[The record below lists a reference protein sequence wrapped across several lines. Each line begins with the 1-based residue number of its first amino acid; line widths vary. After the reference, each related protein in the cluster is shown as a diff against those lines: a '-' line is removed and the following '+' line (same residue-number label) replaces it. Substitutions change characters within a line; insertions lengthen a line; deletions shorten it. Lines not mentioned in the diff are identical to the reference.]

1 MEEGKIFLD
10 DTPLCRNVTI
20 PFYSIFKAA
29 GVCLMLLA
37 TCCQDDI
44 VPHVLPFVKE
54 NIKHTDWRLRD
65 ASIMAFGAILE
76 GPDPTNLKPIVEQA
90 MPMLIELMT
99 DKSVIVKVKERL
111 GQSSGFEINMTPL
124 RIEINNIIIFVYL
137 KGHCCLDHRACMRVK
152 Q

>member
-1 MEEGKIFLD
+1 
-10 DTPLCRNVTI
+10 
-20 PFYSIFKAA
+20 
-29 GVCLMLLA
+29 MLLA

-54 NIKHTDWRLRD
+54 NIKHADWRLRD

-99 DKSVIVKVKERL
+99 DKSVIVKVIKHL
-111 GQSSGFEINMTPL
+111 VNTVFEIL
-124 RIEINNIIIFVYL
+124 NIF
-137 KGHCCLDHRACMRVK
+137 KPQR
-152 Q
+152 

>member
-1 MEEGKIFLD
+1 
-10 DTPLCRNVTI
+10 
-20 PFYSIFKAA
+20 
-29 GVCLMLLA
+29 MLLA

-99 DKSVIVKVKERL
+99 DKSVIVKV
-111 GQSSGFEINMTPL
+111 SSEIISGDQGFNCA
-124 RIEINNIIIFVYL
+124 IIT
-137 KGHCCLDHRACMRVK
+137 
-152 Q
+152 

>member
-1 MEEGKIFLD
+1 MQGMNKFQFRGETSEFLD
-10 DTPLCRNVTI
+10 SSLFINVI
-20 PFYSIFKAA
+20 ILSYSIFKAA

-99 DKSVIVKVKERL
+99 DKSVIVKVIESLSQSGRSVYDPRYNRDKE
-111 GQSSGFEINMTPL
+111 N
-124 RIEINNIIIFVYL
+124 
-137 KGHCCLDHRACMRVK
+137 
-152 Q
+152 

>member
-1 MEEGKIFLD
+1 
-10 DTPLCRNVTI
+10 
-20 PFYSIFKAA
+20 
-29 GVCLMLLA
+29 MLLA

-99 DKSVIVKVKERL
+99 DKSVIVKV
-111 GQSSGFEINMTPL
+111 SSEIISGDQGFHLLIVKLCHHNM
-124 RIEINNIIIFVYL
+124 ICNSY
-137 KGHCCLDHRACMRVK
+137 
-152 Q
+152 

>member
-1 MEEGKIFLD
+1 
-10 DTPLCRNVTI
+10 
-20 PFYSIFKAA
+20 
-29 GVCLMLLA
+29 MLLA

-54 NIKHTDWRLRD
+54 NIKHADWRLRD

-99 DKSVIVKVKERL
+99 DKSVIVKVMKHFVKKCKEN
-111 GQSSGFEINMTPL
+111 F
-124 RIEINNIIIFVYL
+124 NIISKKSFHSSDDDICFYRTL
-137 KGHCCLDHRACMRVK
+137 LHG

>member
-1 MEEGKIFLD
+1 
-10 DTPLCRNVTI
+10 
-20 PFYSIFKAA
+20 
-29 GVCLMLLA
+29 MLLA

-54 NIKHTDWRLRD
+54 NIKHADWRLRD

-99 DKSVIVKVKERL
+99 DKSVIVKVIKHL
-111 GQSSGFEINMTPL
+111 VKHL
-124 RIEINNIIIFVYL
+124 KRIWISF
-137 KGHCCLDHRACMRVK
+137 
-152 Q
+152 

>member
-1 MEEGKIFLD
+1 
-10 DTPLCRNVTI
+10 
-20 PFYSIFKAA
+20 
-29 GVCLMLLA
+29 MLLA

-54 NIKHTDWRLRD
+54 NIKHADWRLRD

-99 DKSVIVKVKERL
+99 DKSVIVKVMKHFVKKCKEN
-111 GQSSGFEINMTPL
+111 F
-124 RIEINNIIIFVYL
+124 NIISNREKSFHSSDDDICFYRTL
-137 KGHCCLDHRACMRVK
+137 LHG

>member
-1 MEEGKIFLD
+1 MVGVRKLLFTQL
-10 DTPLCRNVTI
+10 TI
-20 PFYSIFKAA
+20 LLTLKAA

-99 DKSVIVKVKERL
+99 DKSVIVKV
-111 GQSSGFEINMTPL
+111 SSEIISGDQGFHLLQQTFTPIVKLCHHNM
-124 RIEINNIIIFVYL
+124 ICNSY
-137 KGHCCLDHRACMRVK
+137 
-152 Q
+152 

>member
-1 MEEGKIFLD
+1 
-10 DTPLCRNVTI
+10 
-20 PFYSIFKAA
+20 
-29 GVCLMLLA
+29 MLLA

-99 DKSVIVKVKERL
+99 DKSVIVKVIEGLSQSGGSEKYDPRYNRDKE
-111 GQSSGFEINMTPL
+111 N
-124 RIEINNIIIFVYL
+124 
-137 KGHCCLDHRACMRVK
+137 
-152 Q
+152 

>member
-1 MEEGKIFLD
+1 
-10 DTPLCRNVTI
+10 
-20 PFYSIFKAA
+20 
-29 GVCLMLLA
+29 MLLA

-54 NIKHTDWRLRD
+54 NIKHADWRLRD

-99 DKSVIVKVKERL
+99 DKSVIVKVIKHLVKNVKKFFESFKSFHSGDDDVSFYRTL
-111 GQSSGFEINMTPL
+111 LHGQ
-124 RIEINNIIIFVYL
+124 
-137 KGHCCLDHRACMRVK
+137 
-152 Q
+152 

>member
-1 MEEGKIFLD
+1 
-10 DTPLCRNVTI
+10 
-20 PFYSIFKAA
+20 
-29 GVCLMLLA
+29 MLLA

-54 NIKHTDWRLRD
+54 NIKHADWRLRD

-99 DKSVIVKVKERL
+99 DKSVIVKVIKHLVKNVKKFFESLIAQEQSFHSGDDDVSFYRTL
-111 GQSSGFEINMTPL
+111 LHGQ
-124 RIEINNIIIFVYL
+124 
-137 KGHCCLDHRACMRVK
+137 
-152 Q
+152 

>member
-1 MEEGKIFLD
+1 
-10 DTPLCRNVTI
+10 
-20 PFYSIFKAA
+20 
-29 GVCLMLLA
+29 MLLA

-54 NIKHTDWRLRD
+54 NIKHADWRLRD

-99 DKSVIVKVKERL
+99 DKSVIVKVIKHLVKHHLVAQICHLLFCNTPAVIRL
-111 GQSSGFEINMTPL
+111 L
-124 RIEINNIIIFVYL
+124 
-137 KGHCCLDHRACMRVK
+137 
-152 Q
+152 

>member
-1 MEEGKIFLD
+1 
-10 DTPLCRNVTI
+10 
-20 PFYSIFKAA
+20 
-29 GVCLMLLA
+29 MLLA

-111 GQSSGFEINMTPL
+111 GQSSGTEIQKYDPP
-124 RIEINNIIIFVYL
+124 
-137 KGHCCLDHRACMRVK
+137 
-152 Q
+152 

>member
-1 MEEGKIFLD
+1 
-10 DTPLCRNVTI
+10 
-20 PFYSIFKAA
+20 
-29 GVCLMLLA
+29 MLLA

-54 NIKHTDWRLRD
+54 NIKHADWRLRD

-99 DKSVIVKVKERL
+99 DKSVIVKVIKHLVKINIFRISCEL
-111 GQSSGFEINMTPL
+111 GHADDSRIAGRSSNCWSEAWRT
-124 RIEINNIIIFVYL
+124 
-137 KGHCCLDHRACMRVK
+137 
-152 Q
+152 